1 MSTLPPAR
9 ISMASPEGAGMF
21 ALPALS
27 LMIVIAWV
35 MTMGS
40 KLLPILRGS
49 VPPPGVAGLSMM

>member
-1 MSTLPPAR
+1 
-9 ISMASPEGAGMF
+9 MASPEGAVMF